1 MGSLVL
7 VRLHRRCTLLRL
19 RRLSRCNILTVCLF
33 FVVVD
38 VIAVSHRPCLICYR
52 ISAQKGI
59 EAVENGLSTAQ
70 KGIAAADEESE
81 TAVSFRALAQASAV
95 CKEVGLPPGALNVL
109 TGLGQEAGAP
119 LVSHPHV
126 DKIAFTGSN
135 ATGLKIMTA
144 AAQLVKETVTNL
156 KQTQPQVAESA
167 MWLEATGGVRKGGY
181 ASGFGSDTAH
191 YFPEAMIHR
200 KSNIGSSTS
209 HSSCE
214 ARIKQ
219 LEEQNQVMQQQQQDM
234 HEENRRIRDI
244 VQKMEATLA
253 HFSAN
258 LGSLDQRSK

>member
-1 MGSLVL
+1 MDYQ
-7 VRLHRRCTLLRL
+7 RCIRELKLLMKRVKQ
-19 RRLSRCNILTVCLF
+19 RTCLE
-33 FVVVD
+33 
-38 VIAVSHRPCLICYR
+38 L
-52 ISAQKGI
+52 G
-59 EAVENGLSTAQ
+59 E
-70 KGIAAADEESE
+70 
-81 TAVSFRALAQASAV
+81 V
-95 CKEVGLPPGALNVL
+95 CKEVGLPPGALNIL

-156 KQTQPQVAESA
+156 KQTQPQ
-167 MWLEATGGVRKGGY
+167 
-181 ASGFGSDTAH
+181 
-191 YFPEAMIHR
+191 EAMIHR
-200 KSNIGSSTS
+200 ESNIGSSTS

-219 LEEQNQVMQQQQQDM
+219 LEKQNQVMQQQQQDM

-258 LGSLDQRSK
+258 LGSVDQDPNKNSSNDDTLAPLVKIR

>member
-81 TAVSFRALAQASAV
+81 TAVSFRALAQASA
-95 CKEVGLPPGALNVL
+95 
-109 TGLGQEAGAP
+109 GLGQEAGAP

-126 DKIAFTGSN
+126 DKAVMPQ
-135 ATGLKIMTA
+135 GLNHDCCSPACQGDNDIK
-144 AAQLVKETVTNL
+144 QETVTNL

-181 ASGFGSDTAH
+181 VSGFGSDTTH

>member
-81 TAVSFRALAQASAV
+81 TAVSFRALAQASA
-95 CKEVGLPPGALNVL
+95 
-109 TGLGQEAGAP
+109 GLGQEAGAP

-135 ATGLKIMTA
+135 ATWLKIMTA

-181 ASGFGSDTAH
+181 VSGFGSDTAH

>member
-81 TAVSFRALAQASAV
+81 TAVSFRALAQASA
-95 CKEVGLPPGALNVL
+95 
-109 TGLGQEAGAP
+109 GLGQEAGAP

-181 ASGFGSDTAH
+181 VSGFGSDTAH

-219 LEEQNQVMQQQQQDM
+219 LDEQNQVMQQQQQDM

>member
-1 MGSLVL
+1 MFLIA
-7 VRLHRRCTLLRL
+7 RA
-19 RRLSRCNILTVCLF
+19 LSAI
-33 FVVVD
+33 
-38 VIAVSHRPCLICYR
+38 
-52 ISAQKGI
+52 
-59 EAVENGLSTAQ
+59 ENGLSTAQ

-81 TAVSFRALAQASAV
+81 TAVSFRALAQASA
-95 CKEVGLPPGALNVL
+95 
-109 TGLGQEAGAP
+109 GLGQEAGVP

-144 AAQLVKETVTNL
+144 AAQLVKLLSGTLFGCFWTNGQICSAPFRLILQETVTNL

-167 MWLEATGGVRKGGY
+167 MCLEATGGVRKGGY
-181 ASGFGSDTAH
+181 VSGFGSDTAH

-234 HEENRRIRDI
+234 HEENRRICDV
-244 VQKMEATLA
+244 VQK
-253 HFSAN
+253 N
-258 LGSLDQRSK
+258 GSNTCPL